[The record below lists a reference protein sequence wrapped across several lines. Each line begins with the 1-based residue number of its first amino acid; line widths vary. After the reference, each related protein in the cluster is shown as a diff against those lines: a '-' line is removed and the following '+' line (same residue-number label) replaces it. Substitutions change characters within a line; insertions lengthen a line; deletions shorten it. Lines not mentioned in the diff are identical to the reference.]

1 MLNLLRIMQFKA
13 RFRYTSAGT
22 NMLTPTVH

>member
-1 MLNLLRIMQFKA
+1 MFNLLRIVQFEA